1 VTALETRPEVSP
13 EAREPGWVRPFV
25 IVAAVLVL
33 LLVGATGGLLI
44 GRAGV
49 PEVPAAESVDVGFL
63 QDMSVHHQQAV
74 EMASWERDHTTDPEL
89 RQLAYDIESTQTGQ
103 IGRMQGWLE
112 LWGASAQPV
121 ERPYMTWMAGSPTG
135 AHDHAVTASGV
146 STMPGMASADDLKK
160 LRASTGTQMD
170 VFFLQLML
178 RHHEGGASMLS
189 YAAQNAS
196 QEPVRN
202 LAAQML
208 SAQTAEATYITQ
220 LLTARGGAPLP
231 S

>member
-121 ERPYMTWMAGSPTG
+121 GRPYMTWMAGSPTG

>member
-74 EMASWERDHTTDPEL
+74 EMASWERDHTSDPEL

-121 ERPYMTWMAGSPTG
+121 GRPYMTWMAGSPTG

-146 STMPGMASADDLKK
+146 RTMPGMASADDLKK

-220 LLTARGGAPLP
+220 LLAARGGAPLP